1 MADTTPSM
9 ARFQCTTK
17 EVDCRS
23 LPWSLRHSSEWVAIE
38 DARNI
43 AVFLMEVL
51 TSPGVEEM
59 ANTNLG
65 YWKEGARLC
74 FELMVD
80 KLDIASG
87 EYAFPLLSNEKDAP
101 RLCRREYE
109 DGRHE

>member
-1 MADTTPSM
+1 MADKTPSM

-23 LPWSLRHSSEWVAIE
+23 LPWSLRHSGEWEAIE
-38 DARNI
+38 DARNL

-51 TSPGVEEM
+51 TSPEVEEM

-65 YWKEGARLC
+65 NWRGGARLC

-87 EYAFPLLSNEKDAP
+87 EYAFPLLSHAKDAP
-101 RLCRREYE
+101 CLCRRGYE